1 MELAAQQIFVFMYLL
16 PHIHP
21 FSVPSDLR
29 KQTVFPHDTQDG
41 LGIAVDF
48 VPYPTLHETLY
59 MLAFNSDFLFVLA
72 LPLIA
77 CYDGTRGPGTAFAKY
92 FFYLFYPLHL
102 LGHWPFGP
110 AHARIKKYPRRC
122 LSASLR
128 AFLSG
133 ISLVRTFPFQ
143 YR

>member
-1 MELAAQQIFVFMYLL
+1 MELAVQQIFVFMYLL

-102 LGHWPFGP
+102 W
-110 AHARIKKYPRRC
+110 
-122 LSASLR
+122 
-128 AFLSG
+128 G
-133 ISLVRTFPFQ
+133 IGLLALLTRG
-143 YR
+143 